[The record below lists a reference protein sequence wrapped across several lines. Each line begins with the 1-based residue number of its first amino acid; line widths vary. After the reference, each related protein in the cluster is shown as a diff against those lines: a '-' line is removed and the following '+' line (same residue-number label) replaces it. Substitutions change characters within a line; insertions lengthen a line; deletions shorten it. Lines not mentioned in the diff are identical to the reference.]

1 MYFKVFI
8 VCGWKWVSNPNF
20 LVGIEEII
28 VLYTDLYTVYINIQ
42 GKDRGSYLILR

>member
-8 VCGWKWVSNPNF
+8 VSEWKWVSNPHF

-28 VLYTDLYTVYINIQ
+28 VQYT
-42 GKDRGSYLILR
+42 LI